1 MGTDSGFS
9 QEGPPVAACPVFDA
23 NSALYQN
30 LGLLKVAEEASRR
43 HGDLVVLHTGDDRDT
58 YLLSG
63 EQGLRSWKENAAQ
76 LLATFGDVRSNANT
90 TRMLLGADGQGA
102 SWARVGLALRR
113 ALSQA
118 EAASEA
124 QFDAAADAAA
134 DAFIAEVQGTVD
146 DLRDLTRLWAVR
158 SVAPTIFGSVADPA
172 TLAQGLIA
180 MQSFHR
186 FVFNKTAETLH
197 SAESSEEFIKI
208 RAFLDQVVAA
218 SIEAARPG
226 DPTFVAALAGALPEE
241 IEPDARVNLLRP
253 ILFRILKD
261 RLNVDGLGLFW
272 ALVHLARDDALA
284 AALAGEQDAGARP
297 DGRSLAMSVAKETAR
312 LYPEHPFVY
321 RTAGRSMSVD
331 GMTIPTGATVLFS
344 PWLMHHDQRC
354 WREPSRFYGRRFMAE
369 SEDPECFMPFGLSPT
384 ARKQTRFMLRQLSR
398 SLHTVTCALEFEIA
412 PACAPGNL
420 RPFLRA
426 QLAPRGPV
434 PFVFRR
440 RRQLVETGWLQ

>member
-1 MGTDSGFS
+1 M
-9 QEGPPVAACPVFDA
+9 AAFPIFDA

-30 LGLLKVAEEASRR
+30 LGLLKVTEMASQR
-43 HGDLVVLHTGDDRDT
+43 HGDFVVLHTGDDRDT

-76 LLATFGDVRSNANT
+76 LLATFGDARSNANT
-90 TRMLLGADGQGA
+90 TRMLLGAESHGGA
-102 SWARVGLALRR
+102 AWARVGLALRR

-124 QFDAAADAAA
+124 QFDTAADAAA
-134 DAFIAEVQGTVD
+134 NLFITEVQGTVD

-158 SVAPTIFGSVADPA
+158 SVTRPIFGSIIDPA

-186 FVFNKTAETLH
+186 FVFNNKTAETLH
-197 SAESSEEFIKI
+197 CAESSEEFVKI
-208 RAFLDQVVAA
+208 RAFLDQLVR
-218 SIEAARPG
+218 SSMEAARPG
-226 DPTFVAALAGALPEE
+226 DPTFVATLVAALPEE
-241 IEPDARVNLLRP
+241 IQPDDRVNLLRP

-272 ALVHLARDDALA
+272 ALVHLAKDGALA
-284 AALAGEQDAGARP
+284 AALAAEQDAGTMP
-297 DGRSLAMSVAKETAR
+297 DGRSLALSVAKETAR

-321 RTAGRSMSVD
+321 RKAGRSISVD

-344 PWLMHHDQRC
+344 PWLMHHDQRY
-354 WREPSRFYGRRFMAE
+354 WREPSRFDGRRFMAE
-369 SEDPECFMPFGLSPT
+369 TEDPECFMPFGLSPT
-384 ARKQTRFMLRQLSR
+384 ARKQTRFMLRQLFR

-412 PACAPGNL
+412 PACALGNL